1 MSIIK
6 NYNYILN
13 SIQSVSKETKL
24 IVVTKNQQ
32 IDNINLLINLNH
44 CHFGENRVQEASSKW
59 KHLIS
64 NPNFKLHLI
73 GKLQSNKARDAFEIF
88 HYIHTLDNEK
98 LAKIFSKLESNS
110 IKKIKYFIQ
119 VNIGNEPQKNGIAV
133 DKVDQ
138 FMKYC
143 TNDLKLNIV
152 GLMCIPPVGVDSNMY
167 FKKLAD
173 FAKANN
179 LKELSMG
186 MSNDYECA
194 IKNGSTFI
202 RVGTAIFKEINW
214 KDFTEGK
221 HKNME
226 LDNF

>member
-13 SIQSVSKETKL
+13 SIQSFSKETKL

-88 HYIHTLDNEK
+88 HYIHTLDSEK
-98 LAKIFSKLESNS
+98 LAKIFSKLEEKS
-110 IKKIKYFIQ
+110 IKKIKYFVQ
-119 VNIGNEPQKNGIAV
+119 VNVGNEPQKSGISL
-133 DKVDQ
+133 DKVHQ
-138 FMKYC
+138 FIKYC
-143 TNDLKLNIV
+143 MNDLKLNII
-152 GLMCIPPVGVDSNMY
+152 GLMCIPPVEVDPTQY
-167 FKKLAD
+167 FINLAQI
-173 FAKANN
+173 AKINS

-194 IKNGSTFI
+194 IKNGATVVRIGSK
-202 RVGTAIFKEINW
+202 IFSG
-214 KDFTEGK
+214 D
-221 HKNME
+221 
-226 LDNF
+226 

>member
-88 HYIHTLDNEK
+88 HYIHTLDSEK
-98 LAKIFSKLESNS
+98 LAKIFSKLEEKS
-110 IKKIKYFIQ
+110 IKKIKYFVQ
-119 VNIGNEPQKNGIAV
+119 VNVGNESQKSGISL
-133 DKVDQ
+133 DKVHQ
-138 FMKYC
+138 FIKYC
-143 TNDLKLNIV
+143 MNDLKLNII
-152 GLMCIPPVGVDSNMY
+152 GLMCIPPVEVDPTQY
-167 FKKLAD
+167 FINLAQI
-173 FAKANN
+173 AKINS

-194 IKNGSTFI
+194 IKNGATFVRI
-202 RVGTAIFKEINW
+202 GSKIFSG
-214 KDFTEGK
+214 D
-221 HKNME
+221 
-226 LDNF
+226 